1 MLMYKVAEPNE
12 ALIISGLRAHHG
24 PEGDAAGLGFK
35 IVVGKGAFVVPGLQK
50 VRRLSLD
57 IHEAELDFASIA
69 NAARR
74 FLEQEDQMDVKVHNV
89 FAGHLRAII
98 GTMTVE
104 DLIRNRDKLTQA
116 TRESAANEMQRLGL
130 TIDSLQLQDITD
142 QTDYIQNVSM
152 PEAARVA
159 KEARIA
165 EAQADREAT
174 EREQESEALKA
185 AARSDSQI
193 RQAEVMAQAQ
203 QAQARAEQAG
213 PLAAATARQQ
223 VVVQETKVAELEA
236 QRTEQ
241 RLQAEVR
248 KPADAEA
255 YKQRT
260 LAEGEREAVKAKGLA
275 EAEAIRA
282 RAQALAQNQE
292 AVIAQQIAEQLPQVV
307 GEAAKAFGNIG
318 QMTVLNG
325 AEGIGQMFSQVLGM
339 GAAAVPMIRNLLT
352 ENGAAGPRRREGEQA
367 AEPRKES
374 RSRTR

>member
-1 MLMYKVAEPNE
+1 M
-12 ALIISGLRAHHG
+12 
-24 PEGDAAGLGFK
+24 
-35 IVVGKGAFVVPGLQK
+35 
-50 VRRLSLD
+50 
-57 IHEAELDFASIA
+57 
-69 NAARR
+69 
-74 FLEQEDQMDVKVHNV
+74 
-89 FAGHLRAII
+89 
-98 GTMTVE
+98 
-104 DLIRNRDKLTQA
+104 
-116 TRESAANEMQRLGL
+116 
-130 TIDSLQLQDITD
+130 
-142 QTDYIQNVSM
+142 
-152 PEAARVA
+152 
-159 KEARIA
+159 A
-165 EAQADREAT
+165 EAQ
-174 EREQESEALKA
+174 
-185 AARSDSQI
+185 
-193 RQAEVMAQAQ
+193 
-203 QAQARAEQAG
+203 QARGGAEQAG
-213 PLAAATARQQ
+213 PRAAATARQQ

-260 LAEGEREAVKAKGLA
+260 LAEGERDARIHKAEAEAREVELRAAANAQKVKIEADATAESTRKVGQAEGAALQARGAGEGEAVKAKGLA

-352 ENGAAGPRRREGEQA
+352 ENGAAGPRRQESEQA
-367 AEPRKES
+367 AEPKKET